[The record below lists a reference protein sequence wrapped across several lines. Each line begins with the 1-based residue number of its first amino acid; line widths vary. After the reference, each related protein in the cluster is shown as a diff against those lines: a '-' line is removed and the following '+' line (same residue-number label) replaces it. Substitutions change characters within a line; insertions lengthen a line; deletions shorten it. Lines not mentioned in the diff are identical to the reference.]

1 MATQTASE
9 RFAGAMENLI
19 LLADTM
25 QQATALISGD
35 EDGEEAASRSSS
47 ASFMNVVPL
56 GNVGAGKSA
65 VLNSLVGHPVLVS
78 RHHLPATT
86 NFTLAI
92 DRSIIFPQFLDTE
105 NINPLPLIL
114 SVIIFIVI
122 IIIGV
127 LVFRSCT
134 YLVCFCIL
142 LKFLIMLRCFFSP
155 VCLSKVSVFFFFLEF
170 PHVFLFTRVQDCE
183 SRCIC

>member
-56 GNVGAGKSA
+56 GNVVCVNNNNAH
-65 VLNSLVGHPVLVS
+65 SL
-78 RHHLPATT
+78 
-86 NFTLAI
+86 
-92 DRSIIFPQFLDTE
+92 
-105 NINPLPLIL
+105 
-114 SVIIFIVI
+114 
-122 IIIGV
+122 
-127 LVFRSCT
+127 
-134 YLVCFCIL
+134 
-142 LKFLIMLRCFFSP
+142 
-155 VCLSKVSVFFFFLEF
+155 CLSMSQQLLICQGRELANPRKKKLLNCRNFFLSLL
-170 PHVFLFTRVQDCE
+170 LFERNP
-183 SRCIC
+183 

>member
-25 QQATALISGD
+25 QQAAALISGD

-47 ASFMNVVPL
+47 SSFMNVVPL

-78 RHHLPATT
+78 RSTSLS
-86 NFTLAI
+86 NN
-92 DRSIIFPQFLDTE
+92 QFH
-105 NINPLPLIL
+105 P
-114 SVIIFIVI
+114 S
-122 IIIGV
+122 
-127 LVFRSCT
+127 
-134 YLVCFCIL
+134 Y
-142 LKFLIMLRCFFSP
+142 
-155 VCLSKVSVFFFFLEF
+155 
-170 PHVFLFTRVQDCE
+170 
-183 SRCIC
+183 

>member
-65 VLNSLVGHPVLVS
+65 VLNSLVGHPVL
-78 RHHLPATT
+78 PTGENGAT
-86 NFTLAI
+86 
-92 DRSIIFPQFLDTE
+92 RVP
-105 NINPLPLIL
+105 
-114 SVIIFIVI
+114 IVI
-122 IIIGV
+122 EMERDKPGSNRGLCVV
-127 LVFRSCT
+127 LEGRTQTVSASNFQPFIWVPFRWS
-134 YLVCFCIL
+134 LQEL
-142 LKFLIMLRCFFSP
+142 NNKWL
-155 VCLSKVSVFFFFLEF
+155 
-170 PHVFLFTRVQDCE
+170 
-183 SRCIC
+183 

>member
-1 MATQTASE
+1 M
-9 RFAGAMENLI
+9 
-19 LLADTM
+19 
-25 QQATALISGD
+25 
-35 EDGEEAASRSSS
+35 
-47 ASFMNVVPL
+47 
-56 GNVGAGKSA
+56 
-65 VLNSLVGHPVLVS
+65 LNSLVGHPVLVS

-142 LKFLIMLRCFFSP
+142 LKFLIMLSCFFSP
-155 VCLSKVSVFFFFLEF
+155 VCLSKVSVFFFFF
-170 PHVFLFTRVQDCE
+170 WNFLMCFYLLGFKIVNLGVYASYCLNFSLVLILAIFFQTANRREWCNT
-183 SRCIC
+183 CTHCY